1 MPPAPPAYGPPGA
14 PVKRP
19 GTVLAA
25 MVLWII
31 VGVVSLVVAAAL
43 LAAAANE
50 SFHRRVVLQLGAE
63 IASPAL
69 LGVGVLTAL
78 IGVAYIVLAV
88 ALSRARNWARISVSV
103 LGVLG
108 LILLFGL
115 NLLMFVL
122 VAGAIVLQFL
132 PASNNYFTA
141 AKQVR

>member
-14 PVKRP
+14 SAKRP

-43 LAAAANE
+43 LAAAGNE
-50 SFHRRVVLQLGAE
+50 SFHRRVVAQIGTE
-63 IASPAL
+63 IASSAL
-69 LGVGVLTAL
+69 LGVGVLAVL
-78 IGVAYIVLAV
+78 IGIAYIVLAV
-88 ALSRARNWARISVSV
+88 LMSRARNWARIAISV

-115 NLLMFVL
+115 NILMFVL
-122 VAGAIVLQFL
+122 VAVAIMLQFL